1 MEIVLP
7 IPVMAQELRLWCWAA
22 IASGVSQLGGA
33 PFQSQCDVATKVI
46 GLACCATPAA
56 CNTTQDLT
64 AAITSIPMSCVATGP
79 VDFSTLANQIQV
91 AGRPVGVRLLNRLD
105 FSAHFVLI
113 TGCDP
118 AMQTVISTDPWGTV
132 GMAAP
137 RYRMLFSDVHNYGNW
152 GTWTHSFI
160 IS

>member
-7 IPVMAQELRLWCWAA
+7 VPVMAQELRLWCWAA

-33 PFQSQCDVATKVI
+33 PGLSQCEIATRLI
-46 GLACCATPAA
+46 GLACCASPPA
-56 CNTTQDLT
+56 CNTSQDLA
-64 AAITSIPMSCVATGP
+64 AAITSIPMSCVAMAP
-79 VDFSTLANQIQV
+79 IDFPMLANQIQV

-105 FSAHFVLI
+105 FSAHFVLL

-118 AMQTVISTDPWGTV
+118 AMETVIATDPWGTV
-132 GMAAP
+132 GSAAP
-137 RYRMLFSDVHNYGNW
+137 RYRMALADVHNYGGW